1 MRIELTYP
9 VWKTDVLAVELH
21 PQVASSFS
29 ESGKILIINE
39 NGKKIKNN
47 NKLLTGIEPE
57 NNLSEAFDDGLTAKP
72 SLQKST
78 VAYLNFASKFS
89 EVCNEPP
96 FPVFFKT
103 LTGFE
108 ATT

>member
-29 ESGKILIINE
+29 ESGKIFMHHE
-39 NGKKIKNN
+39 NRKKDKND

-57 NNLSEAFDDGLTAKP
+57 NDLSEAFDDGSTAK
-72 SLQKST
+72 T
-78 VAYLNFASKFS
+78 I
-89 EVCNEPP
+89 
-96 FPVFFKT
+96 
-103 LTGFE
+103 LTKI
-108 ATT
+108 

>member
-21 PQVASSFS
+21 PQVASSFN
-29 ESGKILIINE
+29 ESGKIFILMK
-39 NGKKIKNN
+39 NGKKIKND

-78 VAYLNFASKFS
+78 VAYLILLRNFLRFATNPHFL
-89 EVCNEPP
+89 
-96 FPVFFKT
+96 FF
-103 LTGFE
+103 LRFRLDSNQ
-108 ATT
+108 

>member
-39 NGKKIKNN
+39 KRKKDK
-47 NKLLTGIEPE
+47 K
-57 NNLSEAFDDGLTAKP
+57 
-72 SLQKST
+72 
-78 VAYLNFASKFS
+78 
-89 EVCNEPP
+89 
-96 FPVFFKT
+96 
-103 LTGFE
+103 
-108 ATT
+108 

>member
-57 NNLSEAFDDGLTAKP
+57 NNLSEAFDDGLTAKTI
-72 SLQKST
+72 LAKI
-78 VAYLNFASKFS
+78 YRCLFDF
-89 EVCNEPP
+89 C
-96 FPVFFKT
+96 
-103 LTGFE
+103 FE
-108 ATT
+108 IF

>member
-57 NNLSEAFDDGLTAKP
+57 NNLSEAFDDGLTAKTI
-72 SLQKST
+72 LAKI
-78 VAYLNFASKFS
+78 YRCLFDFY
-89 EVCNEPP
+89 
-96 FPVFFKT
+96 
-103 LTGFE
+103 FE
-108 ATT
+108 IF

>member
-9 VWKTDVLAVELH
+9 VWKTDVLTVELH

-57 NNLSEAFDDGLTAKP
+57 NNLSEAFDDGLTAEP

-78 VAYLNFASKFS
+78 VAYLIFASKFS

-96 FPVFFKT
+96 FPVF
-103 LTGFE
+103 LRLRPE
-108 ATT
+108 LHQ